1 MLPSMSTRAP
11 DEEGA
16 DEQNAPRE
24 GKPGDPRKLYIT
36 PEGAK
41 KMRDE
46 LDQLWNVER
55 RRVTQEVADAAAQG
69 DRSENAEYIYGKRRL
84 REIDRRVR
92 FLSKRLEGIIVVKDP
107 PSDPSRVFFG
117 AWVTLEDDDGE
128 EVTYRIV
135 GPDESDTSKGF
146 ISMEAPVAK
155 ALLGKRDGD
164 DVLVRRPKGDITYTI
179 VGVRYS

>member
-1 MLPSMSTRAP
+1 MTRP
-11 DEEGA
+11 
-16 DEQNAPRE
+16 PPPTTS
-24 GKPGDPRKLYIT
+24 KSYIT
-36 PEGAK
+36 PDGAK
-41 KMRDE
+41 KLRAE

-92 FLSKRLEGIIVVKDP
+92 FLTKRLDAVTIVSESPTD
-107 PSDPSRVFFG
+107 SERVFFG
-117 AWVTLEDDDGE
+117 AWVTLEDEAGA

-135 GPDESDTSKGF
+135 GPDESNVEKGW

-155 ALLGKRDGD
+155 ALMGKRDGD
-164 DVLVRRPKGDITYTI
+164 DVRVKRPKGDITFTI
-179 VGVRYS
+179 IAIRYA